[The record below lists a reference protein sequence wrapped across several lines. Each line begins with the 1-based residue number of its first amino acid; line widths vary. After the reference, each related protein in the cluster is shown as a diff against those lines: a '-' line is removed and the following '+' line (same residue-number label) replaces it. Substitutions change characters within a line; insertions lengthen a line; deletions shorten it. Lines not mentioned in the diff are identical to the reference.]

1 MEISVGQSARVV
13 RQVRDGDTAAA
24 VGSGDL
30 AVLGTPVLLA
40 WREAATIAVCGATDA
55 ETTVGT
61 RVSVDHLRP
70 SAVGA
75 EVTCTAVVADID
87 GRMVTFKV
95 EATQH
100 HHGQDVLIG
109 RGMVTR
115 AIVSREKFLAK
126 LDRRATDRSLREGTR
141 SPGP

>member
-1 MEISVGQSARVV
+1 MDIKPGQTATVLRTVGQS
-13 RQVRDGDTAAA
+13 DTAAA

-40 WREAATIAVCGATDA
+40 WLEAATIAVCGTTEF

-61 RVSVDHLRP
+61 RVAVDHLRP

-75 EVTCTAVVADID
+75 EVHCTATVAHVD

-100 HHGQDVLIG
+100 HRDEDVLIG
-109 RGMVTR
+109 RGVVTR
-115 AIVSREKFLAK
+115 AVVQREKFLAR
-126 LDRRATDRSLREGTR
+126 LDRRATDRS
-141 SPGP
+141 